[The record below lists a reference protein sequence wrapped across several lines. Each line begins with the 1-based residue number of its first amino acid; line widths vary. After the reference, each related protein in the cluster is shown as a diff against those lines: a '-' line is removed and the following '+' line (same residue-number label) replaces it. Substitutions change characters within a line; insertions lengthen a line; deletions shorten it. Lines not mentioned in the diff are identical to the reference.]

1 MSNPVMTTS
10 GPVAGSDAAGV
21 TSFRGIP
28 YGASTAGARRFRP
41 PAAPEAW
48 SEVRDAT
55 EFGPACPQPSMAMAG
70 VDRGEPEP
78 QSEDCLVLNVFTPAP
93 DDAAR
98 PVMVW
103 FHGGAWTMGSGA
115 GPQYDGSRLASRGDV
130 VVVTVNHRLGYLG
143 FLSLAELGGS
153 DYADSGNVGAL
164 DMRASLE
171 WVRDNIAAFGGDPG
185 NVTIFGESGGGWKI
199 CTLLGMP
206 SAAGLFH
213 RAVVQSGPLLRAVEP
228 AAATA
233 VAKEMMTRV
242 GVGSV
247 EELVGVPVEEIVAA
261 QLEILG
267 NALGDTAPLGPVLDG
282 RTTPEHFFDPEPAPS
297 SLDVPLLIG
306 SCRDEMTLFSIGMDP
321 ERFSERALERTAR
334 QRFGDGWEAA
344 LAVYRGERPD
354 ASPFDLYIAMA
365 SDRFRV
371 GSIRIAERRS
381 VASTA
386 PVYMYRF
393 DYESTAFGGRLGA
406 AHGIDIGFV
415 FDNLAADGLG
425 IVEHTAG
432 AQALADRVSEAWLA
446 FARSGDP
453 NHSGLPTWPRYDTD
467 RRATMIFDD
476 ECSVVDDPDAAERRA
491 WDDVSAPM

>member
-1 MSNPVMTTS
+1 MSEPVMTTS
-10 GPVAGSDAAGV
+10 GRVAGFDDAGV
-21 TSFRGIP
+21 QRFLGIP
-28 YGASTAGARRFRP
+28 YGASTAGAGRFRP
-41 PAAPEAW
+41 PVAPEPW
-48 SEVRDAT
+48 RDVRDAT
-55 EFGPACPQPSMAMAG
+55 AFGPACPQPSMALAG
-70 VDRGEPEP
+70 ITGGEAEP
-78 QSEDCLVLNVFTPAP
+78 QSEDCLVLNVFTPAA

-115 GPQYDGSRLASRGDV
+115 GPQYDGSRLATRGDV

-143 FLSLAELGGS
+143 FLHLADLGG
-153 DYADSGNVGAL
+153 DEYADSGNVGAL

-206 SAAGLFH
+206 SASGLFH
-213 RAVVQSGPLLRAVEP
+213 RAIVQSGPQLRAVEP
-228 AAATA
+228 HAATA
-233 VAKEMMTRV
+233 VAKEMIAKV
-242 GVGSV
+242 GVASV
-247 EELVGVPVEEIVAA
+247 EELVNAPVDQIVAA

-282 RTTPEHFFDPEPAPS
+282 RTIPSHFFDPEPVPS
-297 SLDVPLLIG
+297 TLDVPLLIG
-306 SCRDEMTLFSIGMDP
+306 SCRDEMTLFSIGLDP
-321 ERFSERALERTAR
+321 ERFSVRALERSAR
-334 QRFGDGWEAA
+334 ERFGDGWEDA
-344 LAVYRGERPD
+344 LTAYRSERPD
-354 ASPFDLYIAMA
+354 ASPFELYIAMA

-371 GSIRIAERRS
+371 GSIRVAERRS

-425 IVEHTAG
+425 LVEHTPE
-432 AQALADRVSEAWLA
+432 AQALADRASEAWLA
-446 FARSGDP
+446 FARTGDP
-453 NHSGLPTWPRYDTD
+453 NHAGLPTWARYGTD
-467 RRATMIFDD
+467 RRATMIFDT
-476 ECSVVDDPDAAERRA
+476 ECHVVDDPNLAERRA

>member
-1 MSNPVMTTS
+1 MSSPVMTTF
-10 GPVAGSDAAGV
+10 GPVAGSEVAGV

-28 YGASTAGARRFRP
+28 YGASTAGEGRFRP
-41 PAAPEAW
+41 PAPPTPWTAM
-48 SEVRDAT
+48 RDAT
-55 EFGPACPQPSMAMAG
+55 AFGPACPQPSMALAG
-70 VDRGEPEP
+70 VAGREPEP
-78 QSEDCLVLNVFTPAP
+78 QSEDCLVLNVFTPAA
-93 DDAAR
+93 DEAAR

-115 GPQYDGSRLASRGDV
+115 GPLYDGSRLAIRGDV

-143 FLSLAELGGS
+143 FLHLAELGGS
-153 DYADSGNVGAL
+153 EYADSGNVGAL

-171 WVRDNIAAFGGDPG
+171 WVRDNVAAFGGDPG

-206 SAAGLFH
+206 SASGLFH
-213 RAVVQSGPLLRAVEP
+213 RAVVQSGPLLRAVDP

-233 VAKEMMTRV
+233 MAKEMMTKV
-242 GVGSV
+242 GVASV
-247 EELVGVPVEEIVAA
+247 EELVGVPVDELVAA
-261 QLEILG
+261 QVEILG
-267 NALGDTAPLGPVLDG
+267 GALGDGAPLGPVLDG
-282 RTTPEHFFDPEPAPS
+282 RTVPGHFFDPESAAS
-297 SLDVPLLIG
+297 ALDVPLLIG
-306 SCRDEMTLFSIGMDP
+306 SCRDEMTLFSMGIDP
-321 ERFSERALERTAR
+321 ERFSDRALGRAAR
-334 QRFGDGWEAA
+334 ERFGDGWEEV
-344 LAVYRGERPD
+344 LAVYRSERPD

-381 VASTA
+381 VASSA

-393 DYESTAFGGRLGA
+393 DYESTALGGRLGA

-415 FDNLAADGLG
+415 FDNLAAEGLG
-425 IVEHTAG
+425 IVENTPA
-432 AQALADRVSEAWLA
+432 AQELADRASEAWLA

-453 NHSGLPTWPRYDTD
+453 NHSGVPTWPRYDVD

-476 ECSVVDDPDAAERRA
+476 ECRVVEDPNAAERRA